1 MQPPTQRLLTWIR
14 RSLVRC
20 GVALL
25 AAGCAATAPQGQPV
39 NEQYADPPAR
49 VGRISYVAGNVTLT
63 DTLHGDRDAA
73 TLNWPITSAQRLT
86 SGPDGVAEV
95 RIGSLAVYLDVN
107 SSVEFTRID
116 DDAVRILVRQGSIAL
131 RPRGAELLAQLQ
143 VVTPREEIVI
153 DDVGRYRIDVD
164 RIPGITG
171 VATESGQARVVAGG
185 SSFVIAAGQRGES
198 LGTYDDVRL
207 VSMQADGFDNWVR
220 ERDRRDEQVYAERYV
235 APETTGIESLDEYG
249 SWRTVES
256 YGTVWVPRSIPTGW
270 APYRYGRWAWIA
282 PWGWTWIDDAP
293 WGFTP
298 FHYGRWVVASGTWCW
313 VPGAYVRRPVYA
325 PALVAWYGTPGVSI
339 SVTSGAPIGW
349 FPLGPGEVYVPGYH
363 VSRRYVNAINVQHV
377 RNINQISTVNAP
389 PRYLN
394 QIHPDAVT
402 YAPPR
407 ALPGRMRIQ
416 DVATRA
422 PTRGSHARVGSTA
435 SAAGDR
441 RAVVQAQA
449 RSRRQRGGGR
459 AWGRRRAACAAASP
473 ADATGAERI
482 RAPSRR
488 QQRARPGQR
497 AAAGTR
503 DSSRS
508 GTRRATIRGASS
520 RGARVAGRARRSR
533 AADGQ
538 ARTRPER
545 TRRASGTTAAW
556 SSARRAACSASRAAA
571 GASAG
576 RPGSTRRSA
585 APGRVVAARPAG
597 TAGRTP
603 ISASSPDRRAAWPR
617 SSRQRLAR
625 TRRRPATCR
634 AARSLMRRP
643 ATRRA

>member
-25 AAGCAATAPQGQPV
+25 AAGCAATSPQGQPV

-185 SSFVIAAGQRGES
+185 SSFMIAAGQRGES

-339 SVTSGAPIGW
+339 SVTSGASIGW

-422 PTRGSHARVGSTA
+422 PTPEVTRASVQPRPPLAIDEQLSKRRLVPVGSAAAVVPGVAGAQPVPQQVQPTRPAPSEFVRRPGDNSARVQDSGPPPARVTA
-435 SAAGDR
+435 PGQERAAPPSAAR
-441 RAVVQAQA
+441 PPVVQESPGGRAEVAPPTAKRALAPNGRDAQA
-449 RSRRQRGGGR
+449 AQPRPGPPRAEPRAPQAAQPPVPQPVAPAAPVEAPRQGASSQRAQPAPPVVRQSPPPVQIDEPRGRGQADNDSRGRGGG
-459 AWGRRRAACAAASP
+459 P
-473 ADATGAERI
+473 
-482 RAPSRR
+482 
-488 QQRARPGQR
+488 QR
-497 AAAGTR
+497 AAPR
-503 DSSRS
+503 DR
-508 GTRRATIRGASS
+508 
-520 RGARVAGRARRSR
+520 
-533 AADGQ
+533 
-538 ARTRPER
+538 
-545 TRRASGTTAAW
+545 
-556 SSARRAACSASRAAA
+556 
-571 GASAG
+571 
-576 RPGSTRRSA
+576 
-585 APGRVVAARPAG
+585 
-597 TAGRTP
+597 
-603 ISASSPDRRAAWPR
+603 
-617 SSRQRLAR
+617 
-625 TRRRPATCR
+625 
-634 AARSLMRRP
+634 
-643 ATRRA
+643 

>member
-164 RIPGITG
+164 RVPGITG

-185 SSFVIAAGQRGES
+185 SSFMIAAGQRGES

-207 VSMQADGFDNWVR
+207 VSMQADGFYNWVR

-422 PTRGSHARVGSTA
+422 PTPEVTRALLSPGRRTNSLGAGRVGWTCC
-435 SAAGDR
+435 GT
-441 RAVVQAQA
+441 
-449 RSRRQRGGGR
+449 G
-459 AWGRRRAACAAASP
+459 CAP
-473 ADATGAERI
+473 AT
-482 RAPSRR
+482 
-488 QQRARPGQR
+488 PGTT
-497 AAAGTR
+497 AAGTR

-533 AADGQ
+533 AANGQ

-634 AARSLMRRP
+634 SARSLMRRP

>member
-25 AAGCAATAPQGQPV
+25 ATGCAATAPQGQPV
-39 NEQYADPPAR
+39 TEQYADPPAR
-49 VGRISYVAGNVTLT
+49 VGRISYVAGNVTLI

-73 TLNWPITSAQRLT
+73 SLNWPITSAQRLT

-185 SSFVIAAGQRGES
+185 SSFMIAAGQRGES

-422 PTRGSHARVGSTA
+422 PTAEVTRASVQPRPPLAIDEQLSKRRLVPVGTAAAVVPGVAGAQPVPQQIQPTRPAPSEFVRRPGDNSARVQDSGPPPARVTA
-435 SAAGDR
+435 PGQERAAPPSAAR
-441 RAVVQAQA
+441 PPVVQESPGGRAEVAPPTAKRALAPNGRDAQA
-449 RSRRQRGGGR
+449 SQPRPGPPRAEPRAPQAAQPPVPQPVAPAAPVEAPRQGASSQRAQPAPPVVRQSPPPVQIDEPRGRGQADNDSRGRGGG
-459 AWGRRRAACAAASP
+459 P
-473 ADATGAERI
+473 
-482 RAPSRR
+482 
-488 QQRARPGQR
+488 QR
-497 AAAGTR
+497 AAPR
-503 DSSRS
+503 DR
-508 GTRRATIRGASS
+508 
-520 RGARVAGRARRSR
+520 
-533 AADGQ
+533 
-538 ARTRPER
+538 
-545 TRRASGTTAAW
+545 
-556 SSARRAACSASRAAA
+556 
-571 GASAG
+571 
-576 RPGSTRRSA
+576 
-585 APGRVVAARPAG
+585 
-597 TAGRTP
+597 
-603 ISASSPDRRAAWPR
+603 
-617 SSRQRLAR
+617 
-625 TRRRPATCR
+625 
-634 AARSLMRRP
+634 
-643 ATRRA
+643 